1 MAWVLRPPSCPI
13 QLPGGCFS
21 GHGNDLFRKA
31 HGWQAAM
38 TVATYGEHA
47 ENAAQALNALIRADV
62 IPADERAVDQLLHC
76 REAVVDAL
84 RQRLYDLGQDS
95 WYSRPDHLR
104 AKTAK
109 PILAGL
115 DAKLANLVDAIAFG
129 LPTLPLDEHRSSSD
143 YLTPAS
149 DDPTVEVWRVAAVEL
164 MSASHALS
172 AAEEQPWRTDPG
184 AGWWVLRDAA
194 VALEAVLVL
203 DSRLEEVG
211 LLAEHQRPDFAMGLD
226 EKRLVLSQT
235 ARVATWHA
243 TSAIPEEATP
253 RLQPRALSTVV
264 QPVSMVSTPADLA
277 AAQQRLSRFLRP
289 LSASDVFYAEE
300 PEISAD
306 SARQITAGQLS
317 LCQAFAKA
325 SDLSTETSVFGA
337 FFTERS
343 EVLEAL
349 QPQLRHL
356 ADVKADK
363 EPNMRRYWQ
372 QSELTTAVARMERRR
387 VPIRLHPTQMAELAR
402 ATHEVTH
409 NLGKGLRRELLRN
422 NSNLVDAHP
431 RHQDGPV
438 RVGRNSRLET
448 TLTDLV
454 NMPAPNPPAARFST
468 PLQRAALQQALNL
481 TLSSSARTPTPFPA
495 ARAAAY
501 GAPAI

>member
-1 MAWVLRPPSCPI
+1 M
-13 QLPGGCFS
+13 
-21 GHGNDLFRKA
+21 FRKA
-31 HGWQAAM
+31 RGWQAAM

-47 ENAAQALNALIRADV
+47 ENAAQALNALIRADM
-62 IPADERAVDQLLHC
+62 IPADKHAVDQLLHC
-76 REAVVDAL
+76 RETVVDAL

-95 WYSRPDHLR
+95 WYPRPDHLR
-104 AKTAK
+104 ANTSK
-109 PILAGL
+109 PSLAGL
-115 DAKLANLVDAIAFG
+115 DAKLATLVDSIALG
-129 LPTLPLDEHRSSSD
+129 LPTLPLDEHRSSSE

-149 DDPTVEVWRVAAVEL
+149 ADPTVEAWRAAAVEL
-164 MSASHALS
+164 LSASHALS
-172 AAEEQPWRTDPG
+172 ASEEQSWRTDPG
-184 AGWWVLRDAA
+184 AGWWVMRDAA

-211 LLAEHQRPDFAMGLD
+211 LLAGHQRPDFAMGLD

-243 TSAIPEEATP
+243 TSASPEEATP

-277 AAQQRLSRFLRP
+277 AAQQRLARFLRP
-289 LSASDVFYAEE
+289 LSANDVFYAEE
-300 PEISAD
+300 PEITAD
-306 SARQITAGQLS
+306 SARQITASQLY
-317 LCQAFAKA
+317 LCRAFAKA
-325 SDLSTETSVFGA
+325 SDQSAKTSMFGA

-343 EVLEAL
+343 EVLESL
-349 QPQLRHL
+349 QPQLSHL
-356 ADVKADK
+356 ADVKAGK

-372 QSELTTAVARMERRR
+372 QSELTTAVARMEERG
-387 VPIRLHPTQMAELAR
+387 VPIRLHPPQMAELAK

-409 NLGKGLRRELLRN
+409 DLGKGLRRELLRN

-431 RHQDGPV
+431 RHADGPV

-454 NMPAPNPPAARFST
+454 NMPAPNAPAARFSN

-481 TLSSSARTPTPFPA
+481 TPSSSARMPMPFPA

>member
-1 MAWVLRPPSCPI
+1 MAWVVRTASCPI
-13 QLPGGCFS
+13 QLPAGCFS

-47 ENAAQALNALIRADV
+47 ENAAQALNALIRVDV
-62 IPADERAVDQLLHC
+62 IPAEEREVDRLLHC

-84 RQRLYDLGQDS
+84 RQRLYDLGQDN
-95 WYSRPDHLR
+95 WYSRSDHLW
-104 AKTAK
+104 AKTSK
-109 PILAGL
+109 PTLAGL

-149 DDPTVEVWRVAAVEL
+149 DDPTVEAWRVAAVEL
-164 MSASHALS
+164 LSASHALS

-211 LLAEHQRPDFAMGLD
+211 LLAEHQRPDSAIGLN

-243 TSAIPEEATP
+243 TSASVEEATP
-253 RLQPRALSTVV
+253 KLQPRAMQTVV
-264 QPVSMVSTPADLA
+264 QPISMVSTPADLA
-277 AAQQRLSRFLRP
+277 AAQQRLSGFLRP
-289 LSASDVFYAEE
+289 LSANDVFYAEE
-300 PEISAD
+300 VAFSAD
-306 SARQITAGQLS
+306 SARQITAGQFY

-325 SDLSTETSVFGA
+325 SDQSTKTSVFGA

-343 EVLEAL
+343 EVLESL

-372 QSELTTAVARMERRR
+372 QSELTTAVARMEKRG
-387 VPIRLHPTQMAELAR
+387 VPIRLQPTQMAELAQ

-409 NLGKGLRRELLRN
+409 NLGKMLRRELLRD

-431 RHQDGPV
+431 RHHDGPV
-438 RVGRNSRLET
+438 HVGRNSRLET

-454 NMPAPNPPAARFST
+454 NMPAPSAPAARFSN
-468 PLQRAALQQALNL
+468 PLQRAALQRGLNL
-481 TLSSSARTPTPFPA
+481 TPSSSARTPTPFPSV
-495 ARAAAY
+495 RAAAY
-501 GAPAI
+501 GAPVI